1 MSLIKLM
8 IVEDEWLVR
17 EGLKST
23 IPWDELGCEI
33 VAEASSGAAALDI
46 VESARPDIILTDI
59 RMPGMDGLE
68 MARQAV
74 ERLPG
79 VEIVFLT
86 GFDDF
91 SYAQQALKIGSAD
104 YVLKPTNPDELMQ
117 VIRRVGDKVRRR
129 KTTEQTERF
138 IRQTRFRD
146 SGSLLSSKLLYDL
159 LMDSAGEKE
168 KELFLELGADRAA
181 SLAAYRV
188 GLIEPDGPELAAEDA
203 RRQLVTLEEML
214 YRTTVAFT
222 RAQDRIAVLL
232 GERDSA
238 ELWPDLLDELRAG
251 LGGRPI
257 AVGWSETHRELGEL
271 AEAYEEAELAL
282 TAQRGTAQGKASR
295 PREMPSVD
303 KLKAE
308 LRETIAYIE
317 EHYREDI
324 SLHDIA
330 SSVHMSESGFSR
342 LFKKQTG
349 VSYVEF
355 VTQLRLEEAKTLL
368 LQPDQKVYEVSL
380 TVGYQDSKYFSQ
392 IFRKYTGETP
402 TEFRKRQGLF

>member
-8 IVEDEWLVR
+8 IVEDEWLGR

-23 IPWDELGCEI
+23 IPWEELGCEI
-33 VAEASSGAAALDI
+33 VAEANGGAAALSI
-46 VESARPDIILTDI
+46 MESAKPDIILSDI

-74 ERLPG
+74 ELLPG

-104 YVLKPTNPDELMQ
+104 YVLKPTNPEELMQ
-117 VIRRVGDKVRRR
+117 VIRRVGDKVRGRR
-129 KTTEQTERF
+129 ASEQAERLF
-138 IRQTRFRD
+138 RQTRFRD
-146 SGSLLSSKLLYDL
+146 SAALLSSKLLYDL

-168 KELFLELGADRAA
+168 RELFLELKPDRVQ
-181 SLAAYRV
+181 SLAEYRV
-188 GLIEPDGPELAAEDA
+188 GLIGLELADGAPEDS
-203 RRQLVTLEEML
+203 RRMLVSLEEKL
-214 YRTTVAFT
+214 YQKAAVFT
-222 RAQDRIAVLL
+222 RVQDRIAVLL
-232 GERDSA
+232 GEEAREGQWEGLLA
-238 ELWPDLLDELRAG
+238 ELRIAAG
-251 LGGRPI
+251 SRPL
-257 AVGWSETHRELGEL
+257 AVGWSETHHNLGEL
-271 AEAYEEAELAL
+271 SLAYEEAEQALASHS
-282 TAQRGTAQGKASR
+282 GTAKAAR
-295 PREMPSVD
+295 LGGMPNLD
-303 KLKAE
+303 KLKSE

-324 SLHDIA
+324 SLQDIA

-349 VSYVEF
+349 VSYVEY
-355 VTQLRLEEAKTLL
+355 VTQLRLEEAKKLL
-368 LQPDQKVYEVSL
+368 QQPDQKVYEVSL
-380 TVGYQDSKYFSQ
+380 AVGYQDSKYFSQ

-402 TEFRKRQGLF
+402 TEFRKRHGFG

>member
-23 IPWDELGCEI
+23 IPWGELGCEI
-33 VAEASSGAAALDI
+33 VAEANGGAAALSI
-46 VESARPDIILTDI
+46 MESAKPDIILSDI

-74 ERLPG
+74 ELLPG

-104 YVLKPTNPDELMQ
+104 YVLKPTNPEELMQ
-117 VIRRVGDKVRRR
+117 VIRRVGDKVRGRR
-129 KTTEQTERF
+129 ASEQAERLF
-138 IRQTRFRD
+138 RQTRFRD
-146 SGSLLSSKLLYDL
+146 SGALLSSRLLYDL

-168 KELFLELGADRAA
+168 RELFLELKPDRAQ
-181 SLAAYRV
+181 SLAEYRV
-188 GLIEPDGPELAAEDA
+188 GLIGLELAGGVPEDSK
-203 RRQLVTLEEML
+203 RVLVSLEEKL
-214 YRTTVAFT
+214 YQKTAVFARV
-222 RAQDRIAVLL
+222 QDRIAVFL
-232 GERDSA
+232 GEEASEGQWEGLLA
-238 ELWPDLLDELRAG
+238 ELRIAAG
-251 LGGRPI
+251 NRPL
-257 AVGWSETHRELGEL
+257 AVGWSETHRDLGEL
-271 AEAYEEAELAL
+271 SVAYDEADQALASHS
-282 TAQRGTAQGKASR
+282 GTAKAAR
-295 PREMPSVD
+295 PGGMPNID
-303 KLKAE
+303 NLKAE

-317 EHYREDI
+317 EHYRDDI
-324 SLHDIA
+324 SLQDIA

-349 VSYVEF
+349 VSYVEY
-355 VTQLRLEEAKTLL
+355 VTQLRLEEAKRLL
-368 LQPDQKVYEVSL
+368 RQPDQKVYEVSFA
-380 TVGYQDSKYFSQ
+380 VGYQDSKYFSQ

-402 TEFRKRQGLF
+402 TEFRKRHGFA

>member
-1 MSLIKLM
+1 MNLIKLM

-23 IPWDELGCEI
+23 IPWNELGCEI
-33 VAEASSGAAALDI
+33 VAEANGGAAALEI
-46 VESARPDIILTDI
+46 MESARPDIILSDI

-74 ERLPG
+74 ELLPG

-91 SYAQQALKIGSAD
+91 TYAQQALKIGSAD
-104 YVLKPTNPDELMQ
+104 YVLKPTNPEELMQ
-117 VIRRVGDKVRRR
+117 VIRRVGDKVRSRR
-129 KTTEQTERF
+129 MSEQAERLF
-138 IRQTRFRD
+138 RQTRFRD
-146 SGSLLSSKLLYDL
+146 SGALLSSRLLYDL
-159 LMDSAGEKE
+159 LLDSAGEKE
-168 KELFLELGADRAA
+168 RELFLELRPDRAA
-181 SLAAYRV
+181 SLVEYRV
-188 GLIEPDGPELAAEDA
+188 GLMELERQDLSQDEA
-203 RRQLVTLEEML
+203 RRWLLSLEEKL
-214 YRTTVAFT
+214 YRTTIIFT
-222 RAQDRIAVLL
+222 RIQDRIAVLL
-232 GERDSA
+232 GEESRAEQWA
-238 ELWPDLLDELRAG
+238 ELLSELQASADG
-251 LGGRPI
+251 KSL
-257 AVGWSETHRELGEL
+257 AVGWSEPRGEL
-271 AEAYEEAELAL
+271 SELSEAYEEAESALA
-282 TAQRGTAQGKASR
+282 AHRGTSKAAR
-295 PREMPSVD
+295 LGDMPNVD

-324 SLHDIA
+324 SLHEIA

-349 VSYVEF
+349 VSYVEY
-355 VTQLRLEEAKTLL
+355 VTQLRLEEAKRLL
-368 LQPDQKVYEVSL
+368 QQPDQKVYEVSL

-402 TEFRKRQGLF
+402 TEFRKRHGLV